1 MKTIKTL
8 DDKHTE
14 ISEKYLHD
22 KNVLIPKYENQ
33 INKLKNLIS
42 DNKNKKKNKNPEL
55 IIKEIEELEKKIM
68 TINKKYNDYYLNNA
82 KYIFTYF

>member
-8 DDKHTE
+8 DDKHSE

-33 INKLKNLIS
+33 INKLKSLIS
-42 DNKNKKKNKNPEL
+42 VYKTKKK
-55 IIKEIEELEKKIM
+55 IKIQS
-68 TINKKYNDYYLNNA
+68 
-82 KYIFTYF
+82 